1 MMNTNEKYA
10 LADTVIE
17 HALKSGAEQV
27 SVSVFDN
34 RSTEIEIRDQK
45 IDSLKES
52 NRANLSID
60 IYVDKKY
67 SSHSTN
73 RMNREELFR
82 FVEEAIASTR
92 FLAADEFR
100 SLPGPEL
107 YYREGG
113 PSLGIFDKSI
123 DSVDAKTKIDLAKKV
138 MDEVYGKDERILSV
152 SSYYYDSL
160 SSGIMVTSNG
170 FRGSSEK
177 TGVQL
182 GAEVSVKSNTGRP
195 NAYWFESQLFFDKL
209 RKEGIGTKALDRALK
224 KSDPEKVNSGLYSV
238 IVENRVAA
246 NLLSPLYESLL
257 GSSLYQKQSFLIGKQ
272 GKPVASGVLTAI
284 DDPHIPS
291 GQGSRLFDDEGLNAV
306 RRPIIEKGVLKD
318 YYIDTYYGKKL
329 GMKPTSGSSSNVV
342 FETGTRNL
350 DELLASMKKG
360 VLITGFIGGNCN
372 GSTGDF
378 SYGIEGFYIED
389 GKIVHPVNEMNIAGN
404 MNTFWFN
411 LKELGN
417 DVREDDS
424 IRIPSLLFEGVQLSG
439 I

>member
-1 MMNTNEKYA
+1 MDTNEKYA
-10 LADTVIE
+10 LADLVIE

-52 NRANLSID
+52 NRANLSIS

-92 FLAADEFR
+92 YLAADEYR
-100 SLPGPEL
+100 SLPEPEL

-113 PSLGIFDKSI
+113 PALGTFDRKI
-123 DSVDAKTKIDLAKKV
+123 DSVDAKTKIELAKNV
-138 MDEVYGKDERILSV
+138 MNEVYGKNESILSV
-152 SSYYYDSL
+152 SSYYYDSI
-160 SSGIMVTSNG
+160 SNGILVTSNG
-170 FRGSSEK
+170 FRGSSEG

-182 GAEVSVKSNTGRP
+182 AAEVSVKSNTGRP
-195 NAYWFESQLFFDKL
+195 NAVWYESQLFYDKL

-224 KSDPEKVNSGLYSV
+224 KSDPRKVNSGLYDV
-238 IVENRVAA
+238 IIENRVAA
-246 NLLSPLYESLL
+246 NLLSPLYDSLL

-272 GKPVASGVLTAI
+272 GKPVASEVFTAI

-291 GQGSRLFDDEGLNAV
+291 APGSRLFDDEGLKSV
-306 RRPIIEKGVLKD
+306 KRPIIEKGVLRD

-350 DELLASMKKG
+350 DELIASMKKG

-378 SYGIEGFYIED
+378 SYGIEGFYIEN
-389 GKIVHPVNEMNIAGN
+389 GQVAHPINEMNIAGN
-404 MNTFWFN
+404 MNQFWFN

-424 IRIPSLLFEGVQLSG
+424 IRLPSLRFEGIQLSG

>member
-1 MMNTNEKYA
+1 MDTNEKYA
-10 LADTVIE
+10 LADDVIE

-52 NRANLSID
+52 NQANLSIS

-73 RMNREELFR
+73 RMNREELYR
-82 FVEEAIASTR
+82 FVEEAIESTR

-100 SLPGPEL
+100 SLPDPEL

-113 PSLGIFDKSI
+113 PSLDIFDTSI
-123 DSVDAKTKIDLAKKV
+123 DSLDAKTKIDLARKV
-138 MDEVYGKDERILSV
+138 MEEAYGKDERILSV
-152 SSYYYDSL
+152 SSYYYDSI
-160 SSGIMVTSNG
+160 SGGIMVTSNG
-170 FRGSSEK
+170 FRGSSAN

-182 GAEVSVKSNTGRP
+182 VAEVSVKSNTGRP
-195 NAYWFESQLFFDKL
+195 NAYWYESQLFYDKL
-209 RKEGIGTKALDRALK
+209 KKEGIGSKALERALR
-224 KSDPEKVNSGLYSV
+224 KSDPRKINSGLYEV

-246 NLLSPLYESLL
+246 NLLSPLYDSLT
-257 GSSLYQKQSFLIGKQ
+257 GSSLYLKQSFLIGKQ
-272 GKPVASGVLTAI
+272 GKPVASEMLTAI

-291 GQGSRLFDDEGLNAV
+291 APGSRLFDNEGMKSV
-306 RRPIIEKGVLKD
+306 KRPIIEKGILKD

-342 FETGTRNL
+342 FETGTRKS
-350 DELLASMKKG
+350 EEMAAAMKKG

-378 SYGIEGFYIED
+378 SYGIEGFYIEN
-389 GKIVHPVNEMNIAGN
+389 GSIIHPVNEMNIAGN
-404 MNTFWFN
+404 MNQFWFN
-411 LKELGN
+411 LKEMGS
-417 DVREDDS
+417 DIREDDS
-424 IRIPSLLFEGVQLSG
+424 IRLPSMRFEGVQLSG